1 MADDRTLIHS
11 SFLAQQRAD
20 ATGQSASARPCA
32 PGRAGANPAGNDYP
46 LADRRV
52 PALWAL
58 FQISS
63 SAAAFVV
70 AKLCR
75 RAAWSFFSSPCRA

>member
-1 MADDRTLIHS
+1 MANDLTLILLT
-11 SFLAQQRAD
+11 FLAQQRAD

-32 PGRAGANPAGNDYP
+32 PGRAGANPAGNNYP
-46 LADRRV
+46 LADRRM

-58 FQISS
+58 SEIFP
-63 SAAAFVV
+63 SAVAFAV

-75 RAAWSFFSSPCRA
+75 RAAWSFFNSRCRA